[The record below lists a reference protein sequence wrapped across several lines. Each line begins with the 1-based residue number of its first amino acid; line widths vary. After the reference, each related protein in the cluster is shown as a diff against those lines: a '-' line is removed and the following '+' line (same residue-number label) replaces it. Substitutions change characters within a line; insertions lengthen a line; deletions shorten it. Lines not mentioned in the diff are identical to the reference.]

1 MVSCAH
7 PSGPCFSIRKREPMA
22 PVAVFQ
28 ATFLLALLPLS
39 TYQSEVLSEPLSLNV
54 SISSTQ
60 QCLHLKWS
68 VHNLTHPE
76 LKMAFQIEI
85 SRINKSNV
93 IWVENYSTTVQQ
105 NQTLHW
111 TWESELPLECATH
124 FVRIRGKEDDAWAS
138 QQRIWS
144 SWSSWVEV
152 NAQSLLG
159 QGPPNI
165 FPIDKLV
172 EEGSNVTFCY
182 VSSRKQSKV
191 SCFWEDNPILREQ
204 LDTHVSVFTL
214 TNVPFIRIWG
224 SNLFCKDMD
233 ITPGTVLFVS
243 KVLEE
248 PKGFSCETRDF
259 RTLNCTWDPGSDT
272 DLPKY
277 RSQRYALF
285 ESFSGK
291 KKFCE
296 HKTWCTWQVA
306 QDSQETY
313 NFTLMAENYF
323 RKRSVNLLFNLAHR
337 VHPMT
342 PFNVLFESVS
352 TTNAIMTW
360 KVHSLG
366 NFSTFLCQ
374 VELHGEGRAIQHNAS
389 SQVDGQY
396 FFSGLAPATE
406 YAARVR
412 CAAKHFWKWS
422 EWAGQNFSTLQA
434 APSQAP
440 DVWRSVRSTLGSCN
454 VTLFWKPLSKS
465 QAHGEVLF
473 YSVATENLGRPS
485 SSKVF
490 SIPAPANSTE
500 LSLDGCSHQIRV
512 TASNGA
518 GASPESVMVITG
530 DPGNQ
535 TAEVKEERIQG
546 TEDGVSMSWKP
557 PPGDVIGY
565 VVDWC
570 DGPWESSCDLQWENL
585 GPNATST
592 VISSDAF
599 RPGVRYNFR
608 IYGISPERTAY
619 LLERK
624 TGYSQ
629 ELAPANNPRVDI
641 INLTLHSFTLSWKDY
656 ATDSQPGFIQG
667 YRVYLRSKAEQCPPG
682 FTKAVL
688 PDNSVCCKHDIDNPE
703 QKTFVVENL
712 QPESFYEFLV
722 TPHTR
727 AGEGPTHPF
736 SKATTPDQQAPAL
749 IRIILPMVFLLLLL
763 TVLCYVKSQW
773 MKETCYPDIPDP
785 YKSSVLSLLKPKEN
799 AHLTIMSAHDCIPDK
814 LEVVNKPEG
823 IKAQFP
829 GARKSL
835 AETDRTKHDYIYLL
849 PTEKSSAG
857 PGPGPGI
864 CFENLTYNQAA
875 PDAGSCGPV
884 PAPHRAPPGLGGL
897 LTAPGNLLRS
907 LEPSYM
913 NSPGETPA
921 GETTL
926 NYVSQVA
933 SPTSGH
939 KESPPTNPLELA
951 PRSEYRMQMAV
962 PPGLASP
969 APNEKS
975 SLSSMSLLDPGEH
988 CR

>member
-1 MVSCAH
+1 
-7 PSGPCFSIRKREPMA
+7 MA
-22 PVAVFQ
+22 PMAVFQ

-54 SISSTQ
+54 SINSTQ
-60 QCLHLKWS
+60 QSLHLKWS

-105 NQTLHW
+105 NQTLQW

-144 SWSSWVEV
+144 SWSAWVEV
-152 NAQSLLG
+152 DALSVFG
-159 QGPPNI
+159 QGPPLVL
-165 FPIDKLV
+165 PVDKLV

-191 SCFWEDNPILREQ
+191 SCFWENNPILREQ

-224 SNLFCKDMD
+224 SNLYCKDMD

-291 KKFCE
+291 KKFCK

-337 VHPMT
+337 AVHPMT

-352 TTNAIMTW
+352 TTNATMTW

-374 VELHGEGRAIQHNAS
+374 VELHGEGRAIQQHNAS

-412 CAAKHFWKWS
+412 CAARHFWKWS

-434 APSQAP
+434 APSKAP

-473 YSVATENLGRPS
+473 YSVATEKLDRPS

-490 SIPAPANSTE
+490 SIPAPANGTE

-518 GASPESVMVITG
+518 GVSPASVMVIAG

-535 TAEVKEERIQG
+535 TAEVKEERVQG
-546 TEDGVSMSWKP
+546 TGDGVSMSWKP

-570 DGPWESSCDLQWENL
+570 DGPRESSCDLQWENL

-592 VISSDAF
+592 VIRSDAF

-629 ELAPANNPRVDI
+629 ELPPANNPRVDI

-656 ATDSQPGFIQG
+656 ATESQPGFIQG

-712 QPESFYEFLV
+712 RPESFYEFLV

-727 AGEGPTHPF
+727 AGEGPAHPF
-736 SKATTPDQQAPAL
+736 SKVTTRDQHAHAL

-785 YKSSVLSLLKPKEN
+785 YKSSVLSLLKPKERPPDN
-799 AHLTIMSAHDCIPDK
+799 HECHDCIPDK

-857 PGPGPGI
+857 PGPGI

-897 LTAPGNLLRS
+897 LTAPGNLLTS

-933 SPTSGH
+933 SPPSGP
-939 KESPPTNPLELA
+939 KDSPPTDPLELA

-969 APNEKS
+969 SPNEKS

-988 CR
+988 